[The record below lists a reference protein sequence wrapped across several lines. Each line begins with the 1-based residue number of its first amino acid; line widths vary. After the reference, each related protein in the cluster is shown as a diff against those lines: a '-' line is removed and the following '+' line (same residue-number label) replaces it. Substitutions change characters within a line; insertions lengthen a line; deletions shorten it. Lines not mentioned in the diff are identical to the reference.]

1 MRNSPVYRYNIEDE
15 KWDKYGPYRPVLHIT
30 MHQLH
35 VTLQMIQND
44 VNEIIPK
51 NSRLKQFITDTL
63 SPDDKIHQHVTLH
76 LHPFIPDENDNHE
89 ELLRRTMRYVEQC
102 LLSDC
107 PGNNL
112 TQLLARHTFHKEDEI
127 FQKLPHQNNDRPT
140 LDDTKCHIIRQL
152 STLEK
157 AKRVTSINNYQNIVT
172 AIAEDIN
179 RVDNYR
185 KNRQEQLTI
194 TRNSISEIEEIR
206 LNYQKR
212 LERYANYLKR
222 FNE

>member
-1 MRNSPVYRYNIEDE
+1 
-15 KWDKYGPYRPVLHIT
+15 
-30 MHQLH
+30 
-35 VTLQMIQND
+35 
-44 VNEIIPK
+44 
-51 NSRLKQFITDTL
+51 
-63 SPDDKIHQHVTLH
+63 
-76 LHPFIPDENDNHE
+76 
-89 ELLRRTMRYVEQC
+89 
-102 LLSDC
+102 
-107 PGNNL
+107 
-112 TQLLARHTFHKEDEI
+112 
-127 FQKLPHQNNDRPT
+127 PT